1 MAQRCTAKAKST
13 GVQCARYAI
22 EGASTCRVHGSG
34 SKKAKAAAAR
44 RVAEAKAAEA
54 AERAVTTLGLSRDV
68 SPSEALLEEVRWTAG
83 HVDWLRDRVREVER
97 DELVWGKTKE
107 KSGSLDPDGLPAAEV
122 TESATPSVWYD
133 LYERERRHLVAVCTA
148 ALRAGVEE
156 RRVALAESQ
165 GALVGQAFGRI
176 LDGMYDALIAAG
188 MASDLRDAWAAATTL
203 IVPRELRALASRTTA

>member
-34 SKKAKAAAAR
+34 SRKAKAAAAR
-44 RVAEAKAAEA
+44 RVEEAKAAREA
-54 AERAVTTLGLSRDV
+54 EKAVTTLGLSRDV

-97 DELVWGKTKE
+97 DELVWGKTKV
-107 KSGSLDPDGLPAAEV
+107 KDGFGPMGPSAET
-122 TESATPSVWYD
+122 TEGATPSVWYD
-133 LYERERRHLVAVCTA
+133 LYEKERKHLVTVCTA

-156 RRVALAESQ
+156 RQVRLAEAQ
-165 GALVGQAFGRI
+165 GAQVAEVIRAI
-176 LDGMYDALIAAG
+176 LDDLSLTLEQQQKVGTVVPARLRLLAGGAA
-188 MASDLRDAWAAATTL
+188 
-203 IVPRELRALASRTTA
+203 

>member
-34 SKKAKAAAAR
+34 SRKAKAAAAR
-44 RVAEAKAAEA
+44 RVEEAKAAREA
-54 AERAVTTLGLSRDV
+54 EKAVTTLGLSRDV

-97 DELVWGKTKE
+97 DELVWGKTKV
-107 KSGSLDPDGLPAAEV
+107 KDGFGPMGPSAET
-122 TESATPSVWYD
+122 TEGATPSVWYD
-133 LYERERRHLVAVCTA
+133 LYEKERKHLVTVCTA

-156 RRVALAESQ
+156 RQVRLAEAQ
-165 GALVGQAFGRI
+165 GAQVAEVIRAI
-176 LDGMYDALIAAG
+176 LDDLGLTLEQQQKVGTVVPARLRLLAGGAA
-188 MASDLRDAWAAATTL
+188 
-203 IVPRELRALASRTTA
+203 

>member
-34 SKKAKAAAAR
+34 SRKAKDAAAR
-44 RVAEAKAAEA
+44 RVAEAKAAREA
-54 AERAVTTLGLSRDV
+54 EKAVTTLGLSRDV

-97 DELVWGKTKE
+97 DELVWGKTKW
-107 KSGSLDPDGLPAAEV
+107 KQVDSADGPIEETVETAS
-122 TESATPSVWYD
+122 TSVWYD
-133 LYERERRHLVAVCTA
+133 LYERERKHLVTVCTA

-156 RRVALAESQ
+156 RRVRLAEAQ
-165 GALVGQAFGRI
+165 GAQVAEVIRAI
-176 LDGMYDALIAAG
+176 LDDLSLTLEQQQKVATVVPARLRLLAGGAA
-188 MASDLRDAWAAATTL
+188 
-203 IVPRELRALASRTTA
+203 

>member
-34 SKKAKAAAAR
+34 SRKAKAAAAR
-44 RVAEAKAAEA
+44 RVAEAKAAAEA
-54 AERAVTTLGLSRDV
+54 EKAVTTLGLSRDV

-97 DELVWGKTKE
+97 DELVWGKTKW
-107 KSGSLDPDGLPAAEV
+107 KQV
-122 TESATPSVWYD
+122 ESADGPIEETVETASTSVWYD
-133 LYERERRHLVAVCTA
+133 LYEKERKHLVTVCTA

-156 RRVALAESQ
+156 RRVRLAEAQ
-165 GALVGQAFGRI
+165 GAQVAEVIRAI
-176 LDGMYDALIAAG
+176 LDDLSLTLEQQQKVATVVPARLRLLAGGAA
-188 MASDLRDAWAAATTL
+188 
-203 IVPRELRALASRTTA
+203 

>member
-54 AERAVTTLGLSRDV
+54 AEKAVTTLGLSRDV

-97 DELVWGKTKE
+97 DELVWGKTKW
-107 KSGSLDPDGLPAAEV
+107 KQTDSADGPIEETVETAS
-122 TESATPSVWYD
+122 TSVWYD
-133 LYERERRHLVAVCTA
+133 LYEKERKHLVAVCTA

-156 RRVALAESQ
+156 RRVRLAEAQ
-165 GALVGQAFGRI
+165 GEQVAAVIRAI
-176 LDGMYDALIAAG
+176 LDDLGLTLEQQQKVGTVVPARLRLLAG
-188 MASDLRDAWAAATTL
+188 GA
-203 IVPRELRALASRTTA
+203 

>member
-34 SKKAKAAAAR
+34 SRKAKAAAAR
-44 RVAEAKAAEA
+44 RVAEAKAAAEA
-54 AERAVTTLGLSRDV
+54 EKAVTTLGLSRDV

-97 DELVWGKTKE
+97 DELVWGKTKW
-107 KSGSLDPDGLPAAEV
+107 KQTDSADGPIKETV
-122 TESATPSVWYD
+122 EGATPSVWYD
-133 LYERERRHLVAVCTA
+133 LYEKERKHLVAVCTA

-156 RRVALAESQ
+156 RRVRLAEAQ
-165 GALVGQAFGRI
+165 GAQVAEVIRAI
-176 LDGMYDALIAAG
+176 LDDLSLTLEQQQKVATVVPARLRLLAGGAA
-188 MASDLRDAWAAATTL
+188 
-203 IVPRELRALASRTTA
+203 

>member
-34 SKKAKAAAAR
+34 SRKAKAAAAR
-44 RVAEAKAAEA
+44 RVEEAKAAREA
-54 AERAVTTLGLSRDV
+54 EKAVTTLGLSRDV

-97 DELVWGKTKE
+97 DELVWGKTKV
-107 KSGSLDPDGLPAAEV
+107 KDGFGPMGPSAET
-122 TESATPSVWYD
+122 TEGATPSVWYD
-133 LYERERRHLVAVCTA
+133 LYEKERKHLVTVCTA

-156 RRVALAESQ
+156 RQVRLAEAQ
-165 GALVGQAFGRI
+165 GAQVAEVIRAI
-176 LDGMYDALIAAG
+176 LDDLSLTLEQQQKVGTVVPARLRLLAG
-188 MASDLRDAWAAATTL
+188 GA
-203 IVPRELRALASRTTA
+203 

>member
-34 SKKAKAAAAR
+34 SRKAKAAAAR
-44 RVAEAKAAEA
+44 RVEEAKAAEA

-97 DELVWGKTKE
+97 DELVWGKTKW
-107 KSGSLDPDGLPAAEV
+107 KQV
-122 TESATPSVWYD
+122 ESADGPIEETVETASTSVWYD
-133 LYERERRHLVAVCTA
+133 LYEKERKHLVTVCTA

-156 RRVALAESQ
+156 RRVRLAEAQ
-165 GALVGQAFGRI
+165 GAQVAEVIRAI
-176 LDGMYDALIAAG
+176 LDDLSLTLEQQQKVATVVPARLRLLAGGAA
-188 MASDLRDAWAAATTL
+188 
-203 IVPRELRALASRTTA
+203 

>member
-34 SKKAKAAAAR
+34 SRKAKAAAAR
-44 RVAEAKAAEA
+44 RVEEAKAAREA
-54 AERAVTTLGLSRDV
+54 EKAVTTLGLSRDV

-97 DELVWGKTKE
+97 DELVWGKTKV
-107 KSGSLDPDGLPAAEV
+107 KDGFGPMGPSAET
-122 TESATPSVWYD
+122 TEGATPSVWYA
-133 LYERERRHLVAVCTA
+133 LSEKERKHLVTVCTA

-156 RRVALAESQ
+156 RQVRLAEAQ
-165 GALVGQAFGRI
+165 GAQVAEVIRAI
-176 LDGMYDALIAAG
+176 LDDLSLTLEQQQKVGTVVPARLRLLAG
-188 MASDLRDAWAAATTL
+188 GA
-203 IVPRELRALASRTTA
+203 

>member
-34 SKKAKAAAAR
+34 SRKAKAAAAR
-44 RVAEAKAAEA
+44 RVEEAKAAREA
-54 AERAVTTLGLSRDV
+54 EKAVTTLGLSRDV

-97 DELVWGKTKE
+97 DELVWGKTKV
-107 KSGSLDPDGLPAAEV
+107 KDGFGPMGPSAET
-122 TESATPSVWYD
+122 TEGATPSVWYD
-133 LYERERRHLVAVCTA
+133 LYEKERKHLVTVCTA

-156 RRVALAESQ
+156 RRVRLAEAQ
-165 GALVGQAFGRI
+165 GAQVAEVIRAI
-176 LDGMYDALIAAG
+176 LDDLGLTLEQQQKVGTVVPARLRLLAG
-188 MASDLRDAWAAATTL
+188 GA
-203 IVPRELRALASRTTA
+203 

>member
-34 SKKAKAAAAR
+34 SRKAKAAAAR
-44 RVAEAKAAEA
+44 RVEEAKAAEA

-97 DELVWGKTKE
+97 DELVWGKTKW
-107 KSGSLDPDGLPAAEV
+107 KQTDSADGPIEETV
-122 TESATPSVWYD
+122 EGATPSVWYD
-133 LYERERRHLVAVCTA
+133 LYEKERKHLVAVCTA

-156 RRVALAESQ
+156 RRVRLAEAQ
-165 GALVGQAFGRI
+165 GAQVAEVIRAI
-176 LDGMYDALIAAG
+176 LDDLGLTLEQQQKVGTVVPARLRLLAG
-188 MASDLRDAWAAATTL
+188 GA
-203 IVPRELRALASRTTA
+203 

>member
-34 SKKAKAAAAR
+34 SKKARAAAAR
-44 RVAEAKAAEA
+44 RVEEAKAAEA

-97 DELVWGKTKE
+97 DELVWGKTKVKE
-107 KSGSLDPDGLPAAEV
+107 VDSADGPIKETV
-122 TESATPSVWYD
+122 EGATPSVWYD
-133 LYERERRHLVAVCTA
+133 LYERERKHLVAVCTA

-156 RRVALAESQ
+156 RRVRLAEAQ
-165 GALVGQAFGRI
+165 GAQVAEVIRAI
-176 LDGMYDALIAAG
+176 LDDLSLTLEQQQKVATVVPARLRLLAG
-188 MASDLRDAWAAATTL
+188 GAS
-203 IVPRELRALASRTTA
+203 

>member
-34 SKKAKAAAAR
+34 SRKAKAAAAR
-44 RVAEAKAAEA
+44 RVEEAKAAREA
-54 AERAVTTLGLSRDV
+54 EKAVTTLGLSRDV

-97 DELVWGKTKE
+97 DELVWGKTKW
-107 KSGSLDPDGLPAAEV
+107 KQV
-122 TESATPSVWYD
+122 ESADGPIEETVETASTSVWYD
-133 LYERERRHLVAVCTA
+133 LYEKERKHLVTVCTA

-156 RRVALAESQ
+156 RRVRLAEAQ
-165 GALVGQAFGRI
+165 GAQVAEVIRAI
-176 LDGMYDALIAAG
+176 LDDLSLTLEQQQKVATVVPARLRLLAGGAA
-188 MASDLRDAWAAATTL
+188 
-203 IVPRELRALASRTTA
+203 

>member
-34 SKKAKAAAAR
+34 SRKAKAAAAR
-44 RVAEAKAAEA
+44 RVEEAKAAEA

-97 DELVWGKTKE
+97 DELVWGKTKW
-107 KSGSLDPDGLPAAEV
+107 KQTDSADGPIKETV
-122 TESATPSVWYD
+122 EGATPSVWYD
-133 LYERERRHLVAVCTA
+133 LYEKERKHLVAVCTA

-156 RRVALAESQ
+156 RRVRLAEAQ
-165 GALVGQAFGRI
+165 GAQVAEVIRAI
-176 LDGMYDALIAAG
+176 LDDLSLTLEQQQKVATVVPARLRLLAGGAA
-188 MASDLRDAWAAATTL
+188 
-203 IVPRELRALASRTTA
+203 

>member
-44 RVAEAKAAEA
+44 RVAEAKAAAEA
-54 AERAVTTLGLSRDV
+54 EKAVVTLGLSRDV

-97 DELVWGKTKE
+97 DELVWGKTKV
-107 KSGSLDPDGLPAAEV
+107 KDGYGPMGPSAETV
-122 TESATPSVWYD
+122 EGATPSVWYD
-133 LYERERRHLVAVCTA
+133 LYERERKHLVAVCTA

-156 RRVALAESQ
+156 RRVRLAEAQ
-165 GALVGQAFGRI
+165 GEQVAAVIKAILGDLQLTAAQQERVGEV
-176 LDGMYDALIAAG
+176 
-188 MASDLRDAWAAATTL
+188 
-203 IVPRELRALASRTTA
+203 VPRRLRLLAGG

>member
-34 SKKAKAAAAR
+34 SRKAKAAAAR
-44 RVAEAKAAEA
+44 RVEEAKAAREA
-54 AERAVTTLGLSRDV
+54 EKAVTTMGLSRDV

-97 DELVWGKTKE
+97 DELVWGRTKE
-107 KSGSLDPDGLPAAEV
+107 KFGSLDPDGIPAAEV
-122 TESATPSVWYD
+122 TESAAPSVWYG
-133 LYERERRHLVAVCTA
+133 LYERERKHLVVVCTA

-165 GALVGQAFGRI
+165 GAMVGQAFGRI

-188 MASDLRDAWAAATTL
+188 MASDLHDAWAAATSL

>member
-34 SKKAKAAAAR
+34 SRKAKAAAAR
-44 RVAEAKAAEA
+44 RVEEAKAAREA
-54 AERAVTTLGLSRDV
+54 EKAVTTLGLSRDV

-97 DELVWGKTKE
+97 DELVWGKTKV
-107 KSGSLDPDGLPAAEV
+107 KDGFGPMGPSAET
-122 TESATPSVWYD
+122 TEGATPSVWYD
-133 LYERERRHLVAVCTA
+133 LYEKERKHLVTVCTA

-156 RRVALAESQ
+156 RQVRLAEAQ
-165 GALVGQAFGRI
+165 GAQVAEVIRAI
-176 LDGMYDALIAAG
+176 LDDLGLTLEQQQKVGTVVPARLRLLAG
-188 MASDLRDAWAAATTL
+188 GA
-203 IVPRELRALASRTTA
+203 

>member
-1 MAQRCTAKAKST
+1 M
-13 GVQCARYAI
+13 
-22 EGASTCRVHGSG
+22 E
-34 SKKAKAAAAR
+34 
-44 RVAEAKAAEA
+44 EAKAAEA

-107 KSGSLDPDGLPAAEV
+107 KSGSLDPDGIPAAEV
-122 TESATPSVWYD
+122 TESAAPSVWYD
-133 LYERERRHLVAVCTA
+133 LYERERKHLVVVCTA

-165 GALVGQAFGRI
+165 GAMVGQAFGRI

-188 MASDLRDAWAAATTL
+188 MASDLHDAWAAATTL

>member
-34 SKKAKAAAAR
+34 SRKAKAAAAR
-44 RVAEAKAAEA
+44 RVEEAKAAREA
-54 AERAVTTLGLSRDV
+54 EKAVTTLGLSRDV

-97 DELVWGKTKE
+97 DELVWGKTKV
-107 KSGSLDPDGLPAAEV
+107 KDGFGPMGPSAET
-122 TESATPSVWYD
+122 TEGATPSVWYD
-133 LYERERRHLVAVCTA
+133 LYEKERKHLVVVCAA

-156 RRVALAESQ
+156 RRVRLAEAQ
-165 GALVGQAFGRI
+165 GAQVAEVIRAI
-176 LDGMYDALIAAG
+176 LDDLGLTLEQQQKVGTVVPARLRLLAG
-188 MASDLRDAWAAATTL
+188 GA
-203 IVPRELRALASRTTA
+203 

>member
-34 SKKAKAAAAR
+34 SRKAKAAAAR
-44 RVAEAKAAEA
+44 RVEEAKAAREA
-54 AERAVTTLGLSRDV
+54 EKAVTTLGLSRDV

-97 DELVWGKTKE
+97 DELVWGKTKV
-107 KSGSLDPDGLPAAEV
+107 KDGFGPMGPSAET
-122 TESATPSVWYD
+122 TEGATPSVWYD
-133 LYERERRHLVAVCTA
+133 LYEKERKHLVTVCTA

-156 RRVALAESQ
+156 RRVRLAEAQ
-165 GALVGQAFGRI
+165 GAQVAEVIRAI
-176 LDGMYDALIAAG
+176 LDDLSLTLEQQQKVGTVVPARLRLLAG
-188 MASDLRDAWAAATTL
+188 GA
-203 IVPRELRALASRTTA
+203 

>member
-34 SKKAKAAAAR
+34 SRKAKAAAAR
-44 RVAEAKAAEA
+44 RVAEAKAAAEA
-54 AERAVTTLGLSRDV
+54 EKAVTTLGLSRDV

-97 DELVWGKTKE
+97 DELVWGKTKW
-107 KSGSLDPDGLPAAEV
+107 KQVDSADGPIEETV
-122 TESATPSVWYD
+122 EGATPSVWYD
-133 LYERERRHLVAVCTA
+133 LYERERKHLVTVCTA

-188 MASDLRDAWAAATTL
+188 MAGDLRDAWAAATTL

>member
-34 SKKAKAAAAR
+34 SRKAKAAAAR
-44 RVAEAKAAEA
+44 RVEEAKAAREA
-54 AERAVTTLGLSRDV
+54 EKAVTTLGLSKDV

-83 HVDWLRDRVREVER
+83 HVDWLRDRVRDLEH

-107 KSGSLDPDGLPAAEV
+107 KSGSLDPDRLPAAEV
-122 TESATPSVWYD
+122 TESAAPSVWYD
-133 LYERERRHLVAVCTA
+133 LYERERKHLVAVCTA

-188 MASDLRDAWAAATTL
+188 MASDLRDAWAAATKL

>member
-1 MAQRCTAKAKST
+1 MNQQCTATSKRSGERCKKWAIRGAK
-13 GVQCARYAI
+13 
-22 EGASTCRVHGSG
+22 TCLAHGSG
-34 SKKAKAAAAR
+34 SKKARAAAAR
-44 RVAEAKAAEA
+44 RVEEAKAAEA

-83 HVDWLRDRVREVER
+83 HVDWLRDRVRDLEH
-97 DELVWGKTKE
+97 DELVWGKTKV
-107 KSGSLDPDGLPAAEV
+107 KDGFGPMGPSAET
-122 TESATPSVWYD
+122 TEGAVSSVWYD
-133 LYERERRHLVAVCTA
+133 LYERERKHLVAVCTA

-203 IVPRELRALASRTTA
+203 IVPRELRALASRTTD

>member
-1 MAQRCTAKAKST
+1 MKGPSMAQRCTAKAKST

-44 RVAEAKAAEA
+44 RVAEAKAAAEA
-54 AERAVTTLGLSRDV
+54 EKAVVTLGLSRDV

-97 DELVWGKTKE
+97 DELVWGKTKV
-107 KSGSLDPDGLPAAEV
+107 KDGYGPMGPSAETV
-122 TESATPSVWYD
+122 EGATPSVWYD
-133 LYERERRHLVAVCTA
+133 LYERERKHLVAVCTA

-156 RRVALAESQ
+156 RRVRLAEAQ
-165 GALVGQAFGRI
+165 GEQVAAVIKAILGDLQLTAAQQERVGEV
-176 LDGMYDALIAAG
+176 
-188 MASDLRDAWAAATTL
+188 
-203 IVPRELRALASRTTA
+203 VPRRLRLLAGG